1 MEIATDPHSNRPDLV
16 DITRLAELLLPEIRT
31 ETEFDRAKRE
41 L

>member
-16 DITRLAELLLPEIRT
+16 DIARLAKLLLPEIRT
-31 ETEFDRAKRE
+31 ETEFDKAKKE